1 MINVSE
7 YAQLSARHFLLLIIF
22 SCVLIACKK
31 HPTSASWMEEVQLS
45 NGTVITIRRTITGK
59 PNIQAGY
66 ADFKPQNDRI
76 EVIDSK
82 GLSKPPVWENKWFPM
97 ILDQDV
103 HGDWFIIVYPI
114 YCFDWNS
121 SFPYRQYK
129 VINNSW
135 ELIEFDSSLNGRS
148 ANLEWKIKLSSMPI
162 FLKLQDK
169 ISKNRKGDRTLIK
182 HRKIIID
189 QGYFSEC

>member
-1 MINVSE
+1 
-7 YAQLSARHFLLLIIF
+7 
-22 SCVLIACKK
+22 
-31 HPTSASWMEEVQLS
+31 
-45 NGTVITIRRTITGK
+45 
-59 PNIQAGY
+59 
-66 ADFKPQNDRI
+66 
-76 EVIDSK
+76 
-82 GLSKPPVWENKWFPM
+82 M